1 MKQLFQRNSIFIG
14 LSLILLGVLGLAL
27 LYIPQGE
34 LHLLLCDRHTPARD
48 IFYRYYTQVA
58 EWFPYIVCVA
68 LLLFSRIGDG
78 AFASAAMILSA
89 LTTQLFKN
97 IINAP
102 RPIKWFD
109 LNMPDVQLPLTPG
122 VEVHSWFSF
131 PSGHTTSFFALA
143 FVLCVIFTKS
153 PRSDRSPRNPRNPR
167 SLKSP
172 MSPRTYKAFSYLMQV
187 GLFFLAALGGYSR
200 IYLSQHFARDVFAG
214 ILVGT
219 LITALC
225 YAIFSRYE
233 DKKWYNYRIFCH
245 RKQENAKK

>member
-1 MKQLFQRNSIFIG
+1 M
-14 LSLILLGVLGLAL
+14 LLGVLGLAL

-58 EWFPYIVCVA
+58 EWFPYVVCVA

-78 AFASAAMILSA
+78 AFASGAMILSA

-102 RPIKWFD
+102 RPIKWFE
-109 LNMPDVQLPLTPG
+109 LNMPNVQLPLTPG

-143 FVLCVIFTKS
+143 FVVSILFSRETS
-153 PRSDRSPRNPRNPR
+153 TSSLSSTNRSYN
-167 SLKSP
+167 
-172 MSPRTYKAFSYLMQV
+172 YLFQAA
-187 GLFFLAALGGYSR
+187 LFFLAALGGYSR
-200 IYLSQHFARDVFAG
+200 IYLSLHFARDVFAG
-214 ILVGT
+214 ILVGV
-219 LITALC
+219 IVTAVC
-225 YAIFSRYE
+225 YAVFSRYE
-233 DKKWYNYRIFCH
+233 DKKWYNYRLLSL
-245 RKQENAKK
+245 KNQKNTKK

>member
-58 EWFPYIVCVA
+58 EWFPYVVCVA

-102 RPIKWFD
+102 RPIKWFE
-109 LNMPDVQLPLTPG
+109 LNIPDVQLPLTPG
-122 VEVHSWFSF
+122 VEVHSWYSF

-143 FVLCVIFTKS
+143 FVLCVICT
-153 PRSDRSPRNPRNPR
+153 RSPRNLR
-167 SLKSP
+167 SP
-172 MSPRTYKAFSYLMQV
+172 MSPKTCKAFSCLMQV

-233 DKKWYNYRIFCH
+233 DKKWYNYRVFCH

>member
-1 MKQLFQRNSIFIG
+1 M
-14 LSLILLGVLGLAL
+14 
-27 LYIPQGE
+27 
-34 LHLLLCDRHTPARD
+34 LCDRHTPARD

-58 EWFPYIVCVA
+58 EWFPYVVCVA

-78 AFASAAMILSA
+78 AFASAAMILLA

-102 RPIKWFD
+102 RPIKWFE

-143 FVLCVIFTKS
+143 FVLCVIFT
-153 PRSDRSPRNPRNPR
+153 RSHRSPRNHKNHR
-167 SLKSP
+167 SLRSP
-172 MSPRTYKAFSYLMQV
+172 GTYKAFSCLMQV

-200 IYLSQHFARDVFAG
+200 IYLSQHFAADVFAG
-214 ILVGT
+214 MIIGIGITLV
-219 LITALC
+219 C
-225 YAIFSRYE
+225 YAVLRRYE
-233 DKKWYNYRIFCH
+233 DQKWYNYRVFAPK
-245 RKQENAKK
+245 KQ

>member
-1 MKQLFQRNSIFIG
+1 M
-14 LSLILLGVLGLAL
+14 LLGVLGLAL

-34 LHLLLCDRHTPARD
+34 LHLLLCDRHTPARE

-102 RPIKWFD
+102 RPIKWFE
-109 LNMPDVQLPLTPG
+109 LNMPDIQLPLTPG

-143 FVLCVIFTKS
+143 FVLCVIYT
-153 PRSDRSPRNPRNPR
+153 RNPRNPRNPR
-167 SLKSP
+167 NHRSLRSH
-172 MSPRTYKAFSYLMQV
+172 RTYRACSYLMQV

-214 ILVGT
+214 ILVGV
-219 LITALC
+219 IVTAVC
-225 YAIFSRYE
+225 YAVFSRYE
-233 DKKWYNYRIFCH
+233 DKKWYNYRLLSL
-245 RKQENAKK
+245 KNQKNAKK

>member
-68 LLLFSRIGDG
+68 LLLFSRVGDG

-102 RPIKWFD
+102 RPIKWFE
-109 LNMPDVQLPLTPG
+109 LNIPDVQLPLTPG

-143 FVLCVIFTKS
+143 FVLCVIFT
-153 PRSDRSPRNPRNPR
+153 RSPRNPSNPR
-167 SLKSP
+167 SLSSP
-172 MSPRTYKAFSYLMQV
+172 KTYKAFSCLMQV

-233 DKKWYNYRIFCH
+233 DKKWYNYRVFCH

>member
-1 MKQLFQRNSIFIG
+1 MKKLFQRNIVFIV

-34 LHLLLCDRHTPARD
+34 LHLLLCDRHTLARD

-58 EWFPYIVCVA
+58 EWFPYIVCVI

-78 AFASAAMILSA
+78 VFASAAMILSA

-102 RPIKWFD
+102 RPIKWFE

-122 VEVHSWFSF
+122 VEVHSCFSF

-143 FVLCVIFTKS
+143 FVVSILFSRETS
-153 PRSDRSPRNPRNPR
+153 TSSLSSTNRSYN
-167 SLKSP
+167 
-172 MSPRTYKAFSYLMQV
+172 YLFQV

-214 ILVGT
+214 ILVGV
-219 LITALC
+219 IVTAVC
-225 YAIFSRYE
+225 YAVFSRYE
-233 DKKWYNYRIFCH
+233 DKKWYNYRLLSL
-245 RKQENAKK
+245 KNQKNTKK

>member
-78 AFASAAMILSA
+78 VFASAAMILSA

-102 RPIKWFD
+102 RPIKWFE

-143 FVLCVIFTKS
+143 FVLCVIFTRNHRSARS
-153 PRSDRSPRNPRNPR
+153 PRSLSSP
-167 SLKSP
+167 K
-172 MSPRTYKAFSYLMQV
+172 TYKAFSCLMQM

-233 DKKWYNYRIFCH
+233 DKKWYNYRVFCH

>member
-1 MKQLFQRNSIFIG
+1 MEKLFQRNIVFIV

-58 EWFPYIVCVA
+58 EWFPYIVCVI

-78 AFASAAMILSA
+78 VFASAAMILSA

-102 RPIKWFD
+102 RPIKWFE

-143 FVLCVIFTKS
+143 FVVSILFSRETS
-153 PRSDRSPRNPRNPR
+153 TSSLSSTNRSYN
-167 SLKSP
+167 
-172 MSPRTYKAFSYLMQV
+172 YLFQTA
-187 GLFFLAALGGYSR
+187 LFFLAALGGYSR

-214 ILVGT
+214 ILVGV
-219 LITALC
+219 IVTAVC
-225 YAIFSRYE
+225 YAVFSRYE
-233 DKKWYNYRIFCH
+233 DKKWYNYRLLSL
-245 RKQENAKK
+245 KNEKNAKK